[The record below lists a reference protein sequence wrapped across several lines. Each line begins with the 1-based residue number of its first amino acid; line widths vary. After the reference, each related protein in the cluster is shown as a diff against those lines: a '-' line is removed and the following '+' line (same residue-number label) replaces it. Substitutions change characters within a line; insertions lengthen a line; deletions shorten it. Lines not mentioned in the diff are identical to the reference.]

1 LIQPTVIHGEEM
13 GKTIKNIITG
23 KEITKPDPVDM
34 EVPFDG
40 GVMITETDT
49 AGIITYANRKFRN
62 LTGYSKEELIG
73 SPHSINRHPDMPK
86 AAFKGLWETVKGGN
100 YWEGFVKNMTSE
112 GKYYLVVV
120 WIKPKFDEEGN
131 ITGYI
136 AGRKIPDK
144 DLMQRA
150 LDQYKVMMHDEN

>member
-1 LIQPTVIHGEEM
+1 M
-13 GKTIKNIITG
+13 GKTVKNIITG
-23 KEITKPDPVDM
+23 KEITKPDPVDI

-40 GVMITETDT
+40 GVMITETDS
-49 AGIITYANRKFRN
+49 AGIITYANRKFRE
-62 LTGYSKEELIG
+62 LTGYTKEELIG

-86 AAFKGLWETVKGGN
+86 AAFKELWDTIKDGN
-100 YWEGFVKNMTSE
+100 YWEGFVRNMTSE
-112 GKYYLVVV
+112 GKYYNVVV
-120 WIKPKFDEEGN
+120 WIKPKLDDDGN

-150 LDQYKVMMHDEN
+150 FDKYKVMKNDEI